1 MSRKKHKKRH
11 SSTVSAARAKLRDEQ
26 LAEDKARYG
35 NRMNPTARNL
45 LLFDLAFL
53 ALSQLLYMNHVIND
67 VISAVCSLAGIA
79 MLVIALW
86 FQFGDPSG
94 GGRTSSGNP
103 KLK

>member
-53 ALSQLLYMNHVIND
+53 ALSQLLYMNLSLIH
-67 VISAVCSLAGIA
+67 IS
-79 MLVIALW
+79 
-86 FQFGDPSG
+86 
-94 GGRTSSGNP
+94 
-103 KLK
+103 

>member
-86 FQFGDPSG
+86 FQFRKKDGSG
-94 GGRTSSGNP
+94 GPGNWP
-103 KLK
+103 PMR